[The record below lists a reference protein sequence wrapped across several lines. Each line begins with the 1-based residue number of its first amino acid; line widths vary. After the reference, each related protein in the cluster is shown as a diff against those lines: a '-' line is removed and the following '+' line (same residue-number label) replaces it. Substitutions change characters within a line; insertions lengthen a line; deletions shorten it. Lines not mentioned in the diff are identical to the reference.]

1 MASVVLNALPAFRVS
16 VRAPLL
22 LSAPLFRQFSKKMAG
37 LPRVYFDISAD
48 GAPLGR
54 IIMEVGAMQPAKQL
68 KCRSQICRSFA
79 ALSASQD
86 PVTQINSQH
95 YTDY

>member
-1 MASVVLNALPAFRVS
+1 MASVVLNSLPAFRVS

-22 LSAPLFRQFSKKMAG
+22 LSTPLFRQFSKKMAG

-54 IIMEVGAMQPAKQL
+54 IIMEVGAMQASKVLNSRCQM
-68 KCRSQICRSFA
+68 CRSFA

-86 PVTQINSQH
+86 PVTQINSPH
-95 YTDY
+95 Y

>member
-16 VRAPLL
+16 VKAPLL
-22 LSAPLFRQFSKKMAG
+22 LSTALFRQFSKKMAG

-48 GAPLGR
+48 GTPLGR
-54 IIMEVGAMQPAKQL
+54 IIMEVGAMHPVKQL
-68 KCRSQICRSFA
+68 NSRSEICRSFA
-79 ALSASQD
+79 ALSASQN
-86 PVTQINSQH
+86 PVTQINSLH